1 MNTATKLIQMEIAKI
16 IKKGKIMAYE
26 TREMSGSAFRNN
38 NKRTD
43 NHPDFTGEAKIDG
56 QLYWFSVWLKQDK
69 NGKPWLSSVYKK
81 KDTSF
86 KPTTAGKASD
96 LEDEIP
102 F

>member
-1 MNTATKLIQMEIAKI
+1 MEIAKI

-38 NKRTD
+38 NKKTD

-56 QLYWFSVWLKQDK
+56 QLYWISVWQKQDK
-69 NGKPWLSSVYKK
+69 NGNPWFSFGLKK
-81 KDTSF
+81 KDASF
-86 KPTTAGKASD
+86 KPANTSKTDD